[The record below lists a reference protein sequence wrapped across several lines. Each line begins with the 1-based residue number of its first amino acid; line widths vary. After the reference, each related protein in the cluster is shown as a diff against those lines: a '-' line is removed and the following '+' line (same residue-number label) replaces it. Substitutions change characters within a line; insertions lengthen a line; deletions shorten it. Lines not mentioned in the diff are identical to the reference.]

1 MIKGITIGSVF
12 FLLGACSPI
21 KTNPCVFWTEFK
33 AEHLK
38 EKIINQGVRGGYT
51 TLHWKAE
58 GVVFNPT
65 EILSYANKNNWVL
78 VDSVD
83 VYSKDLLSWSYINTP
98 IFPLSHTGF
107 SAESSNNAV
116 YKNFPRWITKSSKVF
131 MFKTGWITIEPGT
144 DESNNVNGFVLVS
157 NDHTDMSVY
166 HLWGE

>member
-1 MIKGITIGSVF
+1 MIKGIIIVCI
-12 FLLGACSPI
+12 FLMLGACSPI
-21 KTNPCVFWTEFK
+21 KTNPCGFWTAFK
-33 AEHLK
+33 TEYLK
-38 EKIINQGVRGGYT
+38 NNSSNQGVRGGYT

-83 VYSKDLLSWSYINTP
+83 VDSKDLLSWTYFNTP

-107 SAESSNNAV
+107 STVSSNNAV
-116 YKNFPRWITKSSKVF
+116 YKNFPRWITKSSKVYL
-131 MFKTGWITIEPGT
+131 FKTGWITIDPGT
-144 DESNNVNGFVLVS
+144 DESINVNGFVLVS
-157 NDHTDMSVY
+157 NDHTEMSVY